1 MSAKS
6 PQDVPLAVVIKAVWV
21 LLSVCDYGTGSLVIT
36 DPLGLSSQGEDGAL
50 ENTESETDVQTGRD
64 RQEARDHS
72 GWIHRGGVIMVHI
85 CRDYG
90 LKHKML

>member
-21 LLSVCDYGTGSLVIT
+21 LLSVCNYGTGSLVIT

-50 ENTESETDVQTGRD
+50 ENTLSQRQMYKQGETDKKQGIIVAGFTG
-64 RQEARDHS
+64 E
-72 GWIHRGGVIMVHI
+72 V
-85 CRDYG
+85 
-90 LKHKML
+90 